1 MSESAGEKTFAPTE
15 KRKRDAAKQGDVL
28 RSRELA
34 TAAAMLAG
42 AAWLKFAGPWLLDAL
57 LGALD
62 AGLRFGR
69 ADLADFAPGRLAL
82 AMALAVLPPVLV
94 LGVAVSAASLVSQLG
109 FGEGRWLA
117 SNLAPKASRINPLS
131 GLKRMFGLQGLVE
144 LGKSLAKAGLLGAIC
159 WIWAR
164 RHLPDLLDL
173 GRAPLSGQ
181 LTLGWQALTGLLFAL
196 SFGLVLFAG
205 IDFPIQFVRRFLRL
219 RMSQQEMRDEHKE
232 SEGSPEKKAAIRG
245 RQRQLAMGSLQ
256 KAMREAQFVIT
267 NPTHFSVALVYDPD
281 RAGAPIVLA
290 KGRGEKA
297 LAMRELARE
306 LELPLLEIPALARS
320 LYFTTRENQVIRE
333 ELYAA
338 VAGVLGFVMALK
350 RGEPR
355 ALPQVVVPLELRF
368 DAEGRPDAAA
378 PNPAAPPRTT
388 P

>member
-1 MSESAGEKTFAPTE
+1 MSESAGEKTLAPTE
-15 KRKRDAAKQGDVL
+15 KRKRDAARQGDVL

-42 AAWLKFAGPWLLDAL
+42 AAWLKFAGPWLLGAL
-57 LGALD
+57 MGSLD
-62 AGLRFGR
+62 AGLSFDR
-69 ADLADFAPGRLAL
+69 AAVTDFAPGRLGL
-82 AMALAVLPPVLV
+82 AMALAVLPPILL
-94 LGVAVSAASLVSQLG
+94 LGLAVCAASLASQLG
-109 FGEGRWLA
+109 FGEGRWLG

-131 GLKRMFGLQGLVE
+131 GLKRMFGVQGLVE
-144 LGKSLAKAGLLGAIC
+144 LGKSLAKAGLLGIIG
-159 WIWAR
+159 WVWAR
-164 RHLPDLLDL
+164 HHLPDLLDL

-181 LTLGWQALTGLLFAL
+181 LAAGWDALTGLLFAL
-196 SFGLVLFAG
+196 SFGLLIIAG

-219 RMSQQEMRDEHKE
+219 RMSQQEVRDEHKE
-232 SEGSPEKKAAIRG
+232 TEGSPEKKAAIRG

-267 NPTHFSVALVYDPD
+267 NPTHFSVALLYDPD

-306 LELPLLEIPALARS
+306 LDVPLLEYPALARS
-320 LYFTTRENQVIRE
+320 VYFTTRENQVIRE

-350 RGEPR
+350 RGESR
-355 ALPQVVVPLELRF
+355 ALPQVLVPLELRF
-368 DAEGRPDAAA
+368 DPEGRPEAQAA
-378 PNPAAPPRTT
+378 
-388 P
+388 